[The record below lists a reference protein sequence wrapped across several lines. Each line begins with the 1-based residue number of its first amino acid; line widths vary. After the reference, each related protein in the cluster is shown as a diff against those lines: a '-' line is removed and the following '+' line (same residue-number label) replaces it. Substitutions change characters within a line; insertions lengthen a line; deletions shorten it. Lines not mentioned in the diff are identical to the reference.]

1 MFCKVFK
8 KYHDNTGERART
20 HVDLGSDRR
29 IHEMSRK
36 ILQNLTETSF
46 IPVFLFL
53 KMSNK

>member
-1 MFCKVFK
+1 MKLLQTFQE
-8 KYHDNTGERART
+8 NTGERART

-29 IHEMSRK
+29 IHEMSGK

-46 IPVFLFL
+46 IPVSFL